1 MPEWTA
7 RQPIAKKHF
16 FARALFVCICCLT
29 ATFLMFGLQNLYEK
43 PLSSHEEFE
52 FKKRKNTRAL
62 EKARYAIRV
71 SDALNADNMENM
83 ENFQR
88 ATPPATIQFPE
99 DHGLHLDF
107 KTEWW
112 YFTGNLQ
119 TASGREFGYQ
129 LTFFRSALAPN
140 NNTEKNPPQSTWATR
155 QIFMGHFAVTD
166 KANGAFFHTERFTR
180 MSAGLAGCEL
190 FFKTNAFNNEEK
202 RPPFKIWLYDWNV
215 QTRLQRTTEIKSLR
229 LQDSLQDKS
238 EKNGEGNNQKNN
250 SATIFPLELC
260 ATLQP
265 EDADGE
271 NEIELTL
278 RLDSVKPVVLQGEN
292 GYSPKS
298 MSGANASYYYSHTRL
313 ATQGEIRIG
322 AKRFAL
328 NGLSWLDREWSTS
341 ALEKNQTG
349 WDWFS
354 LQLDDGSDVMFYR
367 LRQRTENNAIV
378 ADSASSGVLVRKDGS
393 TKKLH
398 FRDVHLTP
406 QTFWQSPVAHTIIL
420 NNSRKQHY
428 PVYPAIWRFSAPT
441 ENLELTLTPLVANQ
455 ELLTS
460 VRYWEGAVKASGTRN
475 NKTISGK
482 GYVEMTG
489 YADE

>member
-1 MPEWTA
+1 MHEWTA
-7 RQPIAKKHF
+7 KQWTAKKRLF
-16 FARALFVCICCLT
+16 TRALFVCLCCL
-29 ATFLMFGLQNLYEK
+29 AAAFFAFGLYDLYDGKHLSSGEK
-43 PLSSHEEFE
+43 P
-52 FKKRKNTRAL
+52 RNTRYT

-71 SDALNADNMENM
+71 SDALNADNMEN
-83 ENFQR
+83 FQR
-88 ATPPATIQFPE
+88 ATPPATIRFPE
-99 DHGLHLDF
+99 DHGLHPDF

-129 LTFFRSALAPN
+129 LTFFRSALEPN
-140 NNTEKNPPQSTWATR
+140 NNAEKNPPQSAWAAR

-166 KANGAFFHTERFTR
+166 KATGAFFHTERFTR

-190 FFKTNAFNNEEK
+190 SFKANALGNEER

-215 QTRLQRTTEIKSLR
+215 QTHLQTTEEMKSPH
-229 LQDSLQDKS
+229 LQDK
-238 EKNGEGNNQKNN
+238 NQEHKRKSNA
-250 SATIFPLELC
+250 ATIFPLALR

-271 NEIELTL
+271 NEVELTL
-278 RLDSVKPVVLQGEN
+278 RLDSVKPAVLQGEN

-354 LQLDDGSDVMFYR
+354 LHLDDGSDVMFYR
-367 LRQRTENNAIV
+367 LRQKTENNAIV

-393 TKKLH
+393 TRKLH

-420 NNSRKQHY
+420 NNSRKQRY

-441 ENLELTLTPLVANQ
+441 ENLELTLTPLAANQ

-460 VRYWEGAVKASGTRN
+460 VRYWEGAVKVSGMRN

-489 YADE
+489 YAEE